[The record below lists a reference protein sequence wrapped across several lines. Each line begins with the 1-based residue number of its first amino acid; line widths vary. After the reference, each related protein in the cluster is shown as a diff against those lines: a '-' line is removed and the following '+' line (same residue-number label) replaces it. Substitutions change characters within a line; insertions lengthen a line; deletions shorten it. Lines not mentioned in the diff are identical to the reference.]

1 MRRFFAAI
9 LIVIFTKAVYG
20 QDVQFSQFYASPLFL
35 NPAFAGSAEVSRFG
49 VNFRNQWPSL
59 DQTFIAYSAY
69 FDHFVAEKNSGVG
82 IIVNGSYQTLSNLA
96 NNEVGLVYAYRLKL
110 GEKSFL
116 HMGAQGSFATR
127 SAAFD
132 EVVLSAQLDI
142 DRGLVLPGSGAA
154 FPEDRTRSFLDLHSG
169 LLFYNERLW
178 LGFSGHHLT
187 QPNISYLEGAVDPLA
202 IRYSMHGGIKFDLP
216 KGFINDYVNN
226 TRQERTLAFAF
237 NYKRQGLFDQ
247 LDLGAELFFDPVIL
261 GLWYRGLP
269 TRIGLPNNEALI
281 AMLGFLFESGVQVGY
296 SYDFTLSALGWR
308 NSGGAH
314 EVSIR
319 YDFVNQFWGPVQRN
333 SLPSL
338 KF

>member
-1 MRRFFAAI
+1 MRKLLA
-9 LIVIFTKAVYG
+9 VIFISLLIKSGYG
-20 QDVQFSQFYASPLFL
+20 QDIQFSQFYASPLFL

-49 VNFRNQWPSL
+49 INFRNQWPGL

-69 FDHFVAEKNSGVG
+69 FDHFVNNKNSGIG
-82 IIVNGSYQTLSNLA
+82 LIINGSYQTLNNLA
-96 NNEVGLVYAYRLKL
+96 NNEVGLAYSYRLKI
-110 GEKSFL
+110 GNGSFL
-116 HMGAQGSFATR
+116 HMGAQGSYATR

-142 DRGLVLPGSGAA
+142 DRGVVLPGSVNG
-154 FPEDRTRSFLDLHSG
+154 FPEDRTRTFLDVHSG
-169 LLFYNERLW
+169 LLFYNDKVW
-178 LGFSGHHLT
+178 FGVSGHHLT
-187 QPNISYLEGAVDPLA
+187 QPNISYIEGDFDPLE
-202 IRYSMHGGIKFDLP
+202 IRVSMHGGVKFDLP
-216 KGFINDYVNN
+216 RGVINDFLNN

-261 GLWYRGLP
+261 GVWYRGLP

-281 AMLGFLFESGVQVGY
+281 VMLGFLFENGVQVGY

-314 EVSIR
+314 EVSVR
-319 YDFVNQFWGPVQRN
+319 YDFIQQLWGPRN
-333 SLPSL
+333 RKGLPSF